1 MFQKSVDLKPVVLV
15 LTKIFRFKCVIN
27 CTSELHT
34 LFLIPFLQFSLRT
47 VAVKSVCMCNKEIY
61 VYVF

>member
-1 MFQKSVDLKPVVLV
+1 MFQKSFDLKPYVV
-15 LTKIFRFKCVIN
+15 LTKIFRFKYVIT
-27 CTSELHT
+27 CTSELHA

-47 VAVKSVCMCNKEIY
+47 IAVKSVSMCNKEIY

>member
-1 MFQKSVDLKPVVLV
+1 MFQKSVNLKPSVV
-15 LTKIFRFKCVIN
+15 LTKIFQFKYIIP
-27 CTSELHT
+27 CTSELHA

-47 VAVKSVCMCNKEIY
+47 IVVKSVSMCNKEIY